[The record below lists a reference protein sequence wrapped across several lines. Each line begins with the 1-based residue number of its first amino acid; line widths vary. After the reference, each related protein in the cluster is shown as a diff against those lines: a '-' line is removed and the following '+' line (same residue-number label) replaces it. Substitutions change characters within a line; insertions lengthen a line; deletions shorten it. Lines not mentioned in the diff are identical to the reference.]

1 MDLFNK
7 NTGKKQ
13 GSGFNILSGD
23 STDGHGG
30 FGVGSLS
37 LDNLTPVII
46 DPVEERVFIDM
57 GAIHA
62 RSEIEKKVKLLD
74 QLEELN
80 DPKLYWMVW
89 VTTAHTDQGSPKY
102 FGVGAC
108 RFYREE
114 EAPEGSRFKR
124 GFKSMPEHVNN
135 MDKALK
141 GRVIV
146 KGMDDKSLYMLREY
160 LKGFSEDYW
169 NHSSSELRSALGE

>member
-62 RSEIEKKVKLLD
+62 RSEIEKKSKI
-74 QLEELN
+74 
-80 DPKLYWMVW
+80 
-89 VTTAHTDQGSPKY
+89 A
-102 FGVGAC
+102 
-108 RFYREE
+108 
-114 EAPEGSRFKR
+114 
-124 GFKSMPEHVNN
+124 
-135 MDKALK
+135 
-141 GRVIV
+141 
-146 KGMDDKSLYMLREY
+146 
-160 LKGFSEDYW
+160 
-169 NHSSSELRSALGE
+169 RSARRAK

>member
-62 RSEIEKKVKLLD
+62 RSEIEKKK
-74 QLEELN
+74 
-80 DPKLYWMVW
+80 
-89 VTTAHTDQGSPKY
+89 
-102 FGVGAC
+102 
-108 RFYREE
+108 
-114 EAPEGSRFKR
+114 
-124 GFKSMPEHVNN
+124 
-135 MDKALK
+135 
-141 GRVIV
+141 
-146 KGMDDKSLYMLREY
+146 
-160 LKGFSEDYW
+160 
-169 NHSSSELRSALGE
+169 